1 MLISLRWLLGGM
13 HYEFLFMAP
22 DKINLFL
29 TIRWV
34 SDTIHWCILQNAL
47 DTLKKWKYVSAWNK
61 MMMYFE
67 LSKHRFFS
75 TEGGINIPLR
85 HFYYVV
91 FIKEWCFKKILW
103 LTGSICPNARSPN
116 LWLKRTPWGA
126 SSQTPASQSSCQL

>member
-67 LSKHRFFS
+67 LSKHRFFFHR
-75 TEGGINIPLR
+75 GWYKYPLKALLLCS
-85 HFYYVV
+85 FYKGMM
-91 FIKEWCFKKILW
+91 F
-103 LTGSICPNARSPN
+103 
-116 LWLKRTPWGA
+116 
-126 SSQTPASQSSCQL
+126 